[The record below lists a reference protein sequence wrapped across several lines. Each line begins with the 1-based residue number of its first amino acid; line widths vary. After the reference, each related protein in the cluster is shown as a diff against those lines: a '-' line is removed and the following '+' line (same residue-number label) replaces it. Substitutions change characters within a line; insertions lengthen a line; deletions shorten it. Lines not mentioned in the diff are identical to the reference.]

1 MNYVQLFVI
10 LLKNRVWQSIIQSK
24 FYIMEEA
31 LKRLSKKETLQ
42 RRKVI

>member
-10 LLKNRVWQSIIQSK
+10 LLKNRVWQSIIQPK